1 MSARA
6 IIITTTVLLLSS
18 GSVLAQS
25 ATDPARFQL
34 ERTEKGF
41 IRLDK
46 QTGDVS
52 FCREEAS
59 GLTCRLA
66 ADERKAFEQE
76 LDALD
81 KRVTQL
87 ETKSASRTSGLPSE
101 EEVEKSLSIMERF
114 FQRFMDIIGER
125 RDEQDYDPNRT

>member
-1 MSARA
+1 MQKHA
-6 IIITTTVLLLSS
+6 IVTALTLLLMSQAS
-18 GSVLAQS
+18 LAQN
-25 ATDPARFQL
+25 ATDSARFQL
-34 ERTEKGF
+34 ERTSNGF

-52 FCREEAS
+52 FCREEPT

-81 KRVTQL
+81 TRVTQL
-87 ETKSASRTSGLPSE
+87 EQKKPSASGLPSD

-114 FQRFMDIIGER
+114 FSRFMDIIGER
-125 RDEQDYDPNRT
+125 RDEQSYEPSRP

>member
-1 MSARA
+1 MKTHAV
-6 IIITTTVLLLSS
+6 ITLLSALMAS
-18 GSVLAQS
+18 GSAMAQS
-25 ATDPARFQL
+25 ATDQTRFQL

-81 KRVTQL
+81 RRVSRL
-87 ETKSASRTSGLPSE
+87 EQQRSGATSGLPSD

-114 FQRFMDIIGER
+114 FRRFMDIIGET
-125 RDEQDYDPNRT
+125 RDEQGFDSGRT

>member
-1 MSARA
+1 MQTHAVV
-6 IIITTTVLLLSS
+6 TTLMLLLMSEAS
-18 GSVLAQS
+18 FAQT
-25 ATDPARFQL
+25 ATDAARFQL
-34 ERTEKGF
+34 ERTDKGF

-52 FCREEAS
+52 FCREEAT

-81 KRVTQL
+81 SRVTKL
-87 ETKSASRTSGLPSE
+87 EQQKPEKSARLPSE

-125 RDEQDYDPNRT
+125 RADQGYDPDRT